1 MKEKITPEIFQRLV
15 ELAALRLDPE
25 EALYLR
31 KELNNQLVS
40 VEILEGIP
48 IDEDVEA
55 ASHGIPY
62 PEERSPA
69 LREDH
74 IIPDPDRDAIL
85 GQAPELEDGYIV
97 VPDISQEELE

>member
-1 MKEKITPEIFQRLV
+1 MKDKISPDIFQRLV
-15 ELAALRLDPE
+15 ELAALKLGPE
-25 EALYLR
+25 EARYLR

-48 IDEDVEA
+48 IDEGAEA
-55 ASHGIPY
+55 ASHGVPY
-62 PEERSPA
+62 PDERTPA
-69 LREDH
+69 MREDE
-74 IIPDPDRDAIL
+74 IVPDPNRDAIL

>member
-1 MKEKITPEIFQRLV
+1 MKDKITPAIFQRLV
-15 ELAALRLDPE
+15 ELAALSLEPE
-25 EALYLR
+25 EARYLR

-40 VEILEGIP
+40 VEILENIP

-55 ASHGIPY
+55 APHGVPY

-69 LREDH
+69 MRKDE
-74 IIPDPDRDAIL
+74 IIPSKDREAIL
-85 GQAPELEDGYIV
+85 GQAPELEDDYFV